1 MEKVLFLGLM
11 LMIMSKCEPAHNRY
25 KALVT
30 YLACSR
36 LSVSEHDRK
45 SERATGD
52 KQGQRRAGSRR
63 PHSFPTRFFNPPLTE
78 SLEQLSF
85 FPTRPHSSPAHFFN
99 PPLTE
104 SLEQAMTYL
113 VLQTFLVFCYLSV
126 ARFLSQ
132 SSSSCLVRE
141 DKDKVWQDQE
151 ARERL
156 CRVLFRLTIPLTQ
169 VLSTTKRLGNT
180 CEDAAG
186 VLKSREN

>member
-45 SERATGD
+45 SERATGE

-63 PHSFPTRFFNPPLTE
+63 PYLFPT
-78 SLEQLSF
+78 
-85 FPTRPHSSPAHFFN
+85 HFFN

-126 ARFLSQ
+126 TRFLSR

-141 DKDKVWQDQE
+141 DKDSV
-151 ARERL
+151 ARPGGARKIM
-156 CRVLFRLTIPLTQ
+156 RSPFSTHDPLDSGSLHYQAT
-169 VLSTTKRLGNT
+169 R
-180 CEDAAG
+180 
-186 VLKSREN
+186 

>member
-25 KALVT
+25 KALLT

-45 SERATGD
+45 SERATGE

-78 SLEQLSF
+78 SLEQ
-85 FPTRPHSSPAHFFN
+85 
-99 PPLTE
+99 
-104 SLEQAMTYL
+104 AMTYL
-113 VLQTFLVFCYLSV
+113 VLQTFLVFRYLSV
-126 ARFLSQ
+126 VRFLSR

-156 CRVLFRLTIPLTQ
+156 CGVLFRLTIPLTQ
-169 VLSTTKRLGNT
+169 VLSTTKRLGNA
-180 CEDAAG
+180 CEDAVG